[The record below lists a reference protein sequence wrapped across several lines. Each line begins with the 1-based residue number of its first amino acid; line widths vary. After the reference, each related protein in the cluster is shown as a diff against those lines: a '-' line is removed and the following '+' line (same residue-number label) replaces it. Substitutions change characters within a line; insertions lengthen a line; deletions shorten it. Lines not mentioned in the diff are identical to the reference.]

1 MKTDYCTDFTSYH
14 RQKSWEVTLGK
25 IPMGN
30 SHPIRIQTMTNT
42 DSNNTEA
49 TVKQIINIVRQGAD
63 YVRLTVPNLK
73 SAENLSAIKDELRKA
88 NVSVPLI
95 ADIHFN
101 PELAVVSAR
110 YVEKVRINPGNYGFR
125 GKSEEGS
132 NNSEQFDAEHAKLRE
147 QFVALLEVCKK
158 YSTTIR
164 IGTNHGSLSSRI
176 LNKYGDT
183 PEGMVESAMEFLRI
197 CKDEKFF
204 NTVVSMKASNTRIM
218 VYATRLLVSKMK
230 SEDMFFPI
238 HLGVTEAGEGE
249 DGRIKSAV
257 GIGTLLYDG
266 IGDTIR
272 VSLTEDP
279 ENEIPVARKM
289 IDHIASRSDHE
300 EIEGFGNYPVSSYEY
315 AKNLTEGVENIGG
328 ENHPRIIQTVR
339 GEIDLMKL
347 RELGWIYSDAS
358 GWSFSDLAPDF
369 LHLEDWPGSIPLPE
383 GKSIILSFKNHGSE
397 TWEGKNSMMSL
408 QEYFAYGRT
417 EAAIQ
422 FVSVNAFNIN
432 SEFIEK
438 IKADHGLVLVVESNN
453 KNSLA
458 DLRSAA
464 FRLINHQCKTPV
476 VFYKEYKGLL
486 KEDFQLCSALDLGGL
501 FIDGLGDGIWLD
513 NHEGLNDREVVSTS
527 FGILQASRVRISKTE
542 YISCPSCG
550 RTLFDLQDTTRK
562 IRERTSHLR
571 GLKIGIMGC
580 IVNGPGEM
588 ADADYGYV
596 GGARGRITLY
606 KEKKVIKK
614 NVPEENAVS
623 ELIELIKENGDWV
636 DP

>member
-1 MKTDYCTDFTSYH
+1 MKTDYCIDLTSYH
-14 RQKSWEVTLGK
+14 RQKSWEVTIGD
-25 IPMGN
+25 IAMGN
-30 SHPIRIQTMTNT
+30 SHPIRIQSMTDT
-42 DSNNTEA
+42 DSNDTEA
-49 TVKQIINIVRQGAD
+49 TVAQIINIVKEGAD

-73 SAENLSAIKDELRKA
+73 AAENLRQIKAGLKNA
-88 NVSVPLI
+88 NIYVPLI

-101 PELAVVSAR
+101 PELAIASAEF
-110 YVEKVRINPGNYGFR
+110 VEKVRINPGNYSFQ
-125 GKSEEGS
+125 KKLDEDSY
-132 NNSEQFDAEHAKLRE
+132 NPEHYALELKKLRN
-147 QFVALLEVCKK
+147 QFGVLLEVCKK
-158 YSTTIR
+158 HNTSIR

-183 PEGMVESAMEFLRI
+183 PEGMAESAMEFLRI
-197 CKDEKFF
+197 CKDEDFK
-204 NTVVSMKASNTRIM
+204 NAVVSMKASNTRIM

-230 SEDMFFPI
+230 AEDMFFPV

-249 DGRIKSAV
+249 DGRIKSSV
-257 GIGTLLYDG
+257 GIGTLLSDG

-272 VSLTEDP
+272 VSLTENP
-279 ENEIPVARKM
+279 EKEIPVARK
-289 IDHIASRSDHE
+289 IVDHIMSRSSHE
-300 EIEGFGNYPVSSYEY
+300 TIEGFENCPINPYEY
-315 AKNLTEGVENIGG
+315 KKSLTDSIEKIGG
-328 ENHPRIIQTVR
+328 KNQPIVIQSVQ
-339 GEIDLMKL
+339 GEIDLTKL
-347 RELGWIYSDAS
+347 RELGWVYSNTS

-369 LHLEDWPGSIPLPE
+369 LLVENWPGSIPLPK
-383 GKSIILSFKNHGSE
+383 GKNVIFSFKDHRSE
-397 TWEGKNSMMSL
+397 NWEGKYCLMTL
-408 QEYFAYGRT
+408 KEYLENGKT
-417 EAAIQ
+417 TKAIQ
-422 FVSVNAFNIN
+422 FVLVDASGIN
-432 SEFIEK
+432 SEFIDKLKEDK
-438 IKADHGLVLVVESNN
+438 HSVLVLYSKN

-464 FRLINHQCKTPV
+464 FRLINSRCKMPII
-476 VFYKEYKGLL
+476 FQRKYNESL
-486 KEDFQLCSALDLGGL
+486 KEDFQLKSALDLGGL
-501 FIDGLGDGIWLD
+501 FIDGLGDGIWLENTAGID
-513 NHEGLNDREVVSTS
+513 DREIRSTS

-550 RTLFDLQDTTRK
+550 RTLFDLQDTTKK

-606 KEKKVIKK
+606 KEKEVIKK

-623 ELIELIKENGDWV
+623 ELIELIKQNGDWV